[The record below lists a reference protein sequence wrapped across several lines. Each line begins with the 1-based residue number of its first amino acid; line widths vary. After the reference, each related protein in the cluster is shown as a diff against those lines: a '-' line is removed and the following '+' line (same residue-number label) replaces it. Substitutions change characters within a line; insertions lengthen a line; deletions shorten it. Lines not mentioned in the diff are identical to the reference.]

1 LLLIDGHNV
10 IGRASGLSL
19 SDEEGGRQELISRLA
34 ASKGH
39 KGGEVVIVFDG
50 NRPGAGSWGKV
61 GAVNVRYSP
70 SGRSADDT
78 IISIID
84 ASQNP
89 RAISLVTSDNELAAR
104 ARSRGVSVTSSAP
117 FWKNLTD
124 TSKNNLPKEEKP
136 APSQDDAEHWLE
148 VFKEK

>member
-1 LLLIDGHNV
+1 VLLIDGHNV

-19 SDEEGGRQELISRLA
+19 SDEEGGRRELISRLA
-34 ASKGH
+34 ALKGH

-50 NRPGAGSWGKV
+50 NRPGSGSRGKA
-61 GAVNVRYSP
+61 GAVNIRYSP

-84 ASQNP
+84 ESPNP

-104 ARSRGVSVTSSAP
+104 AKSRGVSVTPSAS
-117 FWKNLTD
+117 FWKNLSHTPD
-124 TSKNNLPKEEKP
+124 SNHQKEEKP
-136 APSQDDAEHWLE
+136 APSPDDAEHWLKL
-148 VFKEK
+148 FGDK